1 MLIISLFLTLRM
13 VIKTSDLSKS
23 LFCSI
28 LVVEP
33 FVRKHC
39 NSVRNETKKKEFGVR
54 KLIEF
59 QHVSKIY
66 KGGKIAVDDINLSFD
81 KGEFICFIG
90 TSGSGKTTSMRMINR
105 MTDPSKGK
113 ILINGED
120 IQTINPVEL
129 RRKIGYVIQNIGLMP
144 HMTIREN
151 IVLVP
156 KLLKVDLEERNKI
169 AEKMIDL
176 VELPREMLDRYP
188 NELSGG
194 QQQRIGVVRAL
205 AANQDIILMDEPF
218 GALDPITRDSLQD
231 LVKDLQERLGKTIV
245 FVTHDMDEALKLSNR
260 IAIMSEGK
268 VIQFD
273 TPDNILRH
281 PVNEFVEELI
291 GEDRLIQAKPDI
303 TTVGEVMLNNA
314 ITITP
319 EKSLSEAIKLMR
331 EKRVDTL
338 LVVDGA
344 GVLKGFIDVETL
356 DRRRNTA
363 TSVSDIMN
371 PKVFFVKKSSL
382 LRDTLQRILKRGLKY
397 VPVVDDQQKVVGIL
411 TRASLVDIVY
421 DVIWGE
427 EETEETAPTQNESEA
442 TDVKQPQAEV

>member
-1 MLIISLFLTLRM
+1 VS
-13 VIKTSDLSKS
+13 
-23 LFCSI
+23 
-28 LVVEP
+28 
-33 FVRKHC
+33 
-39 NSVRNETKKKEFGVR
+39 

-59 QHVSKIY
+59 QHVSKFY
-66 KGGKIAVDDINLSFD
+66 KGGKVAVDDINLSFD

-90 TSGSGKTTSMRMINR
+90 TSGSGKTTSMRMLNR

-113 ILINGED
+113 ILIDGQD
-120 IQTINPVEL
+120 IQKINPVEL
-129 RRKIGYVIQNIGLMP
+129 RRQIGYVIQNIGLMP

-156 KLLKVDLEERNKI
+156 KLLKVPVEERNKI

-245 FVTHDMDEALKLSNR
+245 FVTHDMDEALKLANK

-281 PVNEFVEELI
+281 PANEFVEELI
-291 GEDRLIQAKPDI
+291 GEDRLLQAKPDF
-303 TTVGEVMLNNA
+303 TTVDEVMLNSA

-319 EKSLSEAIKLMR
+319 EKSLQEAIKLMR

-338 LVVDGA
+338 LVVDNSH
-344 GVLKGFIDVETL
+344 VLKGFIDVETL
-356 DRRRNTA
+356 DQQRGKA
-363 TSVSDIMN
+363 SSVGDILN
-371 PKVFFVKKSSL
+371 KDVFFVQKTAL
-382 LRDTLQRILKRGLKY
+382 LRDALQRILKRGLKY
-397 VPVVDDQQKVVGIL
+397 VPVVDEQKRVVGIL

-421 DVIWGE
+421 DVIWGD
-427 EETEETAPTQNESEA
+427 ETTISEAVEAKQSESE
-442 TDVKQPQAEV
+442 TDKEEA

>member
-1 MLIISLFLTLRM
+1 VS
-13 VIKTSDLSKS
+13 
-23 LFCSI
+23 
-28 LVVEP
+28 
-33 FVRKHC
+33 
-39 NSVRNETKKKEFGVR
+39 

-59 QHVSKIY
+59 QPVSKFY
-66 KGGKIAVDDINLSFD
+66 KGGKVAVDDINLSFN

-90 TSGSGKTTSMRMINR
+90 TSGSGKTTSMRMLNR

-113 ILINGED
+113 ILIDGQD
-120 IQTINPVEL
+120 IQKINPVEL
-129 RRKIGYVIQNIGLMP
+129 RRQIGYVIQNIGLMP

-156 KLLKVDLEERNKI
+156 KLLKVPVEERNKI

-245 FVTHDMDEALKLSNR
+245 FVTHDMDEALKLANK

-281 PVNEFVEELI
+281 PANEFVEELI
-291 GEDRLIQAKPDI
+291 GEDRLLQAKPDF
-303 TTVGEVMLNNA
+303 TTVDEVMLNSA

-319 EKSLSEAIKLMR
+319 EKSLQEAIKLMR

-338 LVVDGA
+338 LVVDNSH
-344 GVLKGFIDVETL
+344 VLKGFIDVETL
-356 DRRRNTA
+356 DQQRGKA
-363 TSVSDIMN
+363 SSVGDILN
-371 PKVFFVKKSSL
+371 KDVFFVQKTAL
-382 LRDTLQRILKRGLKY
+382 LRDALQRILKRGLKY
-397 VPVVDDQQKVVGIL
+397 VPVVDEQKRVVGIL

-421 DVIWGE
+421 DVIWGD
-427 EETEETAPTQNESEA
+427 ETTISEAVEAKQSESE
-442 TDVKQPQAEV
+442 TDKEEA

>member
-1 MLIISLFLTLRM
+1 M
-13 VIKTSDLSKS
+13 
-23 LFCSI
+23 
-28 LVVEP
+28 
-33 FVRKHC
+33 
-39 NSVRNETKKKEFGVR
+39 
-54 KLIEF
+54 IEF
-59 QHVSKIY
+59 QHVSKFY
-66 KGGKIAVDDINLSFD
+66 KGGKVAVDDINLSFD

-90 TSGSGKTTSMRMINR
+90 TSGSGKTTSMRMLNR

-113 ILINGED
+113 ILIDGQD
-120 IQTINPVEL
+120 IQKINPVEL
-129 RRKIGYVIQNIGLMP
+129 RRQIGYVIQNIGLMP

-156 KLLKVDLEERNKI
+156 KLLKVPVEERNKV

-245 FVTHDMDEALKLSNR
+245 FVTHDMDEALKLANK

-281 PVNEFVEELI
+281 PANEFVEELI
-291 GEDRLIQAKPDI
+291 GEDRLLQAKPDF
-303 TTVGEVMLNNA
+303 TTVDEVMLNSA

-319 EKSLSEAIKLMR
+319 EKSLQEAIKLMR

-338 LVVDGA
+338 LVVDNSH
-344 GVLKGFIDVETL
+344 VLKGFIDVETL
-356 DRRRNTA
+356 DQQRGKA
-363 TSVSDIMN
+363 SSVGDILN
-371 PKVFFVKKSSL
+371 KDVFFVQKTAL
-382 LRDTLQRILKRGLKY
+382 LRDALQRILKRGLKY
-397 VPVVDDQQKVVGIL
+397 VPVVDEQKRVVGIL

-421 DVIWGE
+421 DVIWGD
-427 EETEETAPTQNESEA
+427 ETTISEAVEAKQSESE
-442 TDVKQPQAEV
+442 TDKEEA